1 MSFRKTSH
9 ARTWRTSGTWEWHR
23 FNELFFCLPD
33 VFYRR
38 SQRPSC
44 LFGAVYFGHLFMT
57 RRGRPLGGSQVVIA
71 TLHRSVHQTSCGRH
85 RKRSSAQTWIRPSCA
100 RLIIYYWGVYNINIS
115 QRGSLRFRKDIA
127 TLSLPISLNYSCAE
141 TLRLK

>member
-44 LFGAVYFGHLFMT
+44 LFGAVYFGHFFMT
-57 RRGRPLGGSQVVIA
+57 RRGRPLGGSQAVIA
-71 TLHRSVHQTSCGRH
+71 TLHRSVQQTSCGRR
-85 RKRSSAQTWIRPSCA
+85 RKRSSAQTWIRPSSFEA
-100 RLIIYYWGVYNINIS
+100 GSSAFPTGWGVDVDAS
-115 QRGSLRFRKDIA
+115 DTAASGSTSLFFDGLTSTSSLHFVA
-127 TLSLPISLNYSCAE
+127 T
-141 TLRLK
+141 